1 MAHQYITNDYKTKN
15 GETTLE
21 YFMKIKNFFAI
32 SKCEIVN
39 GWDKGRSRERG
50 ETGEREERLNNQEK
64 EGRWVE
70 KAVERVRESNLK
82 KRKIKKWFLINDKV
96 QKENQEAIRELQNW
110 NTIVLKVTEYC

>member
-39 GWDKGRSRERG
+39 G
-50 ETGEREERLNNQEK
+50 
-64 EGRWVE
+64 
-70 KAVERVRESNLK
+70 
-82 KRKIKKWFLINDKV
+82 
-96 QKENQEAIRELQNW
+96 
-110 NTIVLKVTEYC
+110 